1 MINPNNSKALF
12 QLAINPEYICYPL
25 SWLGHIPFAS
35 WLTTTL
41 APRVFVE
48 LGSYSG
54 TSYFS
59 FCQTVRDAGISTR
72 CFAVDTWAGDEH
84 TGGYGEGVFESFS
97 AHNEINYASFSKA
110 LRMRFEDAVEQFADG
125 SVDLLHIDGLHTYQA
140 VKSDFETW
148 RSKLSDVGVVLFH
161 DTAVER
167 EGFGVGQYWS
177 EVSAQYP
184 SFEFSH
190 SNGLGVLLVGSSY
203 RSDPG
208 LMTAIT
214 DFAPLTDRLAERLWL
229 QQMVREKADQL
240 DQLVNVTLPA
250 HEAQLQQSSAL
261 LEQRTEEIDRL
272 NRLASDLAGNAAE
285 LRRELDLVTHSR
297 TWRWRGKLL
306 AVKNLFTKATH

>member
-1 MINPNNSKALF
+1 LF
-12 QLAINPEYICYPL
+12 QLAINPDYICYPL

-41 APRVFVE
+41 APKLFVE

-59 FCQTVRDAGISTR
+59 FCQTVRATGISTQ

-84 TGGYGEGVFESFS
+84 TGGYDEAVFKSFS
-97 AHNEINYASFSKA
+97 AHNDANYASFSKA

-125 SVDLLHIDGLHTYQA
+125 TIDLLHIDGLHTYQA
-140 VKSDFETW
+140 VKNDFETW
-148 RSKLSDVGVVLFH
+148 CSKLSDVGVVLFH

-177 EVSAQYP
+177 EVSAHYP

-203 RSDPG
+203 RNDPG
-208 LMTAIT
+208 LINAIT

-229 QQMVREKADQL
+229 QQMVREKSDQL
-240 DQLVNVTLPA
+240 DELMTVTLPTCD
-250 HEAQLQQSSAL
+250 AQLEQSKKL
-261 LEQRTEEIDRL
+261 LEERSDEIARL
-272 NRLASDLAGNAAE
+272 SRVAGDLAGKAAE
-285 LRRELDLVTHSR
+285 LRRELELVTHSR

-306 AVKNLFTKATH
+306 SLKNLFTKSTH